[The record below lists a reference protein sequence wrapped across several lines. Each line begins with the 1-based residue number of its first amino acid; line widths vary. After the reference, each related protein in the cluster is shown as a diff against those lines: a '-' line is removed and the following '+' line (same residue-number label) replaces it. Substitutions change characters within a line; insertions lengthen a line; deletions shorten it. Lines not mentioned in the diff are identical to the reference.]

1 MLPVCSVKYGDRVA
15 VAHAD
20 YAASQRLSVGS
31 GCGQY
36 DDSYQ
41 VARFAHFRVIDA
53 RVRLFCTG
61 KLDSAGYVHILSMS
75 IFITDSFMSSATA
88 TARIVVQATPAE
100 KRSIAAKA
108 KGLGIPVSELMRRGA
123 QSYTADDTHEELAQ
137 LADQA
142 KSAAD
147 RACAAIDASLDFVTA
162 SNARIAKMERR

>member
-41 VARFAHFRVIDA
+41 VARLAHFRVIDA